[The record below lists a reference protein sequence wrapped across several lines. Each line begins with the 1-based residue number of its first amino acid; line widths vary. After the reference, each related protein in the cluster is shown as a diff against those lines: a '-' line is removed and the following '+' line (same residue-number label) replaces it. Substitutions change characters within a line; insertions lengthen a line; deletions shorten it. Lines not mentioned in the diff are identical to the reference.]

1 MGEGSCRGV
10 DVRPLARA
18 VPATGPDQT
27 IVKMMQLLGG
37 WAKGSPSPDGCIDPI
52 KANAA
57 WLPDHAPYPVGPYP
71 ALRRVDPRF
80 HVGSGAELYQQLSAA
95 MDRYH
100 VQMAAENVTPAFV
113 EALRTRIHAFF
124 QLAVVQ
130 PVPDAEVL
138 WRSIDS
144 IVPVFRRLTA
154 LDPGFIFRDVV
165 AASAERPAFITSYGP
180 ILFLVESMGADAAPL
195 VPHFWT
201 LVDDETLPVY
211 VRSAV
216 AATIA
221 KLDVAIK
228 ARPRRHFFDF

>member
-10 DVRPLARA
+10 DVRPLSQA
-18 VPATGPDQT
+18 VMAVGPDQT
-27 IVKMMQLLGG
+27 IVAMMQLLGG
-37 WAKGSPSPDGCIDPI
+37 WAKGSPSPDGCIDSI
-52 KANAA
+52 KADAA
-57 WLPDHAPYPVGPYP
+57 WVPDHAPHPVGPYP

-80 HVGSGAELYQQLSAA
+80 HVGSGAELYQQLAA
-95 MDRYH
+95 TMQRYNT
-100 VQMAAENVTPAFV
+100 QMATENATPTFV
-113 EALRTRIHAFF
+113 ADLRATIHAFF
-124 QLAVVQ
+124 QQVVVQ

-138 WRSIDS
+138 WRSIGP
-144 IVPVFRRLTA
+144 IVPAFRRLVT
-154 LDPGFIFRDVV
+154 LDRVFIAQAVV

-201 LVDDETLPVY
+201 LVDDETLPTY

-228 ARPRRHFFDF
+228 ARPRHFFDF